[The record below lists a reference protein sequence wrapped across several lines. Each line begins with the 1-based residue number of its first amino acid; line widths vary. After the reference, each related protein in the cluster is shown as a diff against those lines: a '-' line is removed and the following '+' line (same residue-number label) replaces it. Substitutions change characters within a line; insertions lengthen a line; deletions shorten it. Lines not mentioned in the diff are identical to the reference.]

1 MWQRTPVVIVIIQEK
16 NVMLY
21 LMIALGGSAG
31 ALSRF
36 FISAFINNS
45 AAGSFPYGTLFL
57 NVTGSFVIGFLFQI
71 YQSVLVADEM
81 KMFLTVGFLG
91 SYTTFSTYSL
101 ETLNLILAH
110 EYKSAVINIL
120 VSNILAVFMSLL
132 GMLAARVII
141 MKIRQGI

>member
-1 MWQRTPVVIVIIQEK
+1 
-16 NVMLY
+16 MLY

-36 FISAFINNS
+36 FVSSFVNSLASA
-45 AAGSFPYGTLFL
+45 SFPLGTLFL

-71 YQSVLVADEM
+71 YQSALVADEV

-101 ETLNLILAH
+101 ETLNLILANQ
-110 EYKSAVINIL
+110 YRSAVINVL
-120 VSNILAVFMSLL
+120 LSNILAVVMSLL
-132 GMLAARVII
+132 GMIAARVILL
-141 MKIRQGI
+141 KIRQVI